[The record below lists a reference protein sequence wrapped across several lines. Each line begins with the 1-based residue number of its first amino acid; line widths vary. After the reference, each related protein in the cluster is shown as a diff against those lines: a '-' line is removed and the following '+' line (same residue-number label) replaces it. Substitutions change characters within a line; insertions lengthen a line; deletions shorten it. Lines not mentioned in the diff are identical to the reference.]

1 MDNIYQSIK
10 AFLKSILNLLLA
22 VVDLF
27 TSLINGAALIL
38 VKLRPHISQK
48 YTELKKES
56 ENINIPGSLKSA
68 KGKGYH
74 LDFRGFE
81 ESFVEEIRK
90 ELKEKVT
97 SKEKYYYLS
106 ACAAGNEIGFY
117 AIVMS
122 ILVFALAGTIML
134 YSTSD
139 YGEVRILAAVIM
151 AILCAVVCIA
161 IVKYQKKVVKNHLV
175 KQILVQEFADRNW
188 EEEGK
193 RDTDRTDDK
202 QNEVPNTSG
211 QAGVGVPEISEIK
224 VPEEKEEKRETA
236 KIQPINVVG
245 KEEIG

>member
-10 AFLKSILNLLLA
+10 AFFKSILNLLLA

-27 TSLINGAALIL
+27 TSLINGTASILI
-38 VKLRPHISQK
+38 KLRPHISQK

-56 ENINIPGSLKSA
+56 ENLNIPGSLKSV

-74 LDFRGFE
+74 LDFKGYE
-81 ESFVEEIRK
+81 ESFVEEIRT

-106 ACAAGNEIGFY
+106 ACAAGNGFGFY
-117 AIVMS
+117 VIVLS
-122 ILVFALAGTIML
+122 VFVFALAGTVML
-134 YSTSD
+134 YSTSS
-139 YGEVRILAAVIM
+139 YGEVRILAAVIL

-161 IVKYQKKVVKNHLV
+161 IVKYQKKVVRNHLV
-175 KQILVQEFADRNW
+175 KQILDQEFADRNW

-193 RDTDRTDDK
+193 RDIDHTDDK
-202 QNEVPNTSG
+202 QNEVSNTSDQTG
-211 QAGVGVPEISEIK
+211 ESVPEISEVK
-224 VPEEKEEKRETA
+224 VTDEKEEKRETA
-236 KIQPINVVG
+236 KIQSINVVS